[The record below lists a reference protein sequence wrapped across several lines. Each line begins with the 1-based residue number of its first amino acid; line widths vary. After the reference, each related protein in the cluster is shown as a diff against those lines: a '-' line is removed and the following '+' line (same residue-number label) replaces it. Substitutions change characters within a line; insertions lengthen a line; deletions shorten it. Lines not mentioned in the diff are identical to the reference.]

1 MDTLPIIPENID
13 VDKLD
18 YKVKVISER

>member
-18 YKVKVISER
+18 YKVKVIAER